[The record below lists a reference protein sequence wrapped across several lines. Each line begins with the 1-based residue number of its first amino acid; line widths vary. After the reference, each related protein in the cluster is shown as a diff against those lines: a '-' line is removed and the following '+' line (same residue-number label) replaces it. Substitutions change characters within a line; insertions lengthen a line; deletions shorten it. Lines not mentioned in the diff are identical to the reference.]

1 MNEDKKIKYKIIGI
15 YRVCFII
22 LYFLCL
28 FFINKFY
35 FNIFFLNKI
44 LILFLDCNI
53 YKLF

>member
-1 MNEDKKIKYKIIGI
+1 MNEDKKKNKYKIIGI

-28 FFINKFY
+28 FLIRNFFI
-35 FNIFFLNKI
+35 LNKI